1 MQDKKFDIVMHIKI
15 SNDKKIILFKTQKIQ
30 SETGS
35 FQEMFTQELKKM
47 DRTLLDFKLKRK
59 YNKSLIKEK
68 QFGLYLSK
76 NANIIDV
83 NKERKEWYNSLSFSL

>member
-59 YNKSLIKEK
+59 FNKSLIKEK

-76 NANIIDV
+76 NANTIDV
-83 NKERKEWYNSLSFSL
+83 NKERKEWYNCL